1 MLAVIMPGN
10 ARLAMMAM
18 FLLLT
23 AQLAVAGELPPL
35 PADYCR
41 WDAQDYAIEQPLCGL
56 QGNAAQG
63 REIVIDTHGGN
74 CLACHVMPI
83 PEEALHGTVGPPLLG
98 LGARMTKAQIR
109 LHIVDQRQFNPAT
122 IMPGF
127 YRDPRLDYRVAD
139 DYYGKTLLTAQ
150 QLEDVVAYL
159 ATLQ

>member
-1 MLAVIMPGN
+1 MNTWLPIVPV
-10 ARLAMMAM
+10 

-23 AQLAVAGELPPL
+23 AQLAVADELLPL

-41 WDAQDYAIEQPLCGL
+41 WEAQDYAIEQSLCGL
-56 QGNAAQG
+56 EGNVARG
-63 REIVIDTHGGN
+63 REIVIDTYGGN

-83 PEEALHGTVGPPLLG
+83 PEEALHGTVGPPLVG
-98 LGARMTKAQIR
+98 LASRMSTAQIR

-127 YRDPRLDYRVAD
+127 YRDPRLDNRVAD
-139 DYYGKTLLTAQ
+139 DYYGKTFLTAQ

>member
-1 MLAVIMPGN
+1 MFSVMLPGS
-10 ARLAMMAM
+10 ARLVMIAV
-18 FLLLT
+18 FLLL
-23 AQLAVAGELPPL
+23 AAPLAASGEQPPL
-35 PADYCR
+35 AADYCPCEVR
-41 WDAQDYAIEQPLCGL
+41 DYAIEQPLCGL
-56 QGNAAQG
+56 EGNAAQG

-127 YRDPRLDYRVAD
+127 YRNPRLDYRVAD
-139 DYYGKTLLTAQ
+139 DYYGKTFLTAQ